1 MILILI
7 SIVSI
12 TVLAIWASNKNN
24 SMVVNLISYIFV
36 YAGFL
41 GLIVYSFLCYDYFGA
56 EYKKQIINRE
66 YGTNYSQLDVF
77 YASDVIDKIQE
88 INRKRIELNDDI
100 ITCN

>member
-24 SMVVNLISYIFV
+24 PMVVNLISYIFV
-36 YAGFL
+36 YAGLL

-66 YGTNYSQLDVF
+66 YGTNYSQLEVF
-77 YASDVIDKIQE
+77 YASDVIDKIRE